1 MGTYIFCAVEMGGL
15 QKGDA
20 DIRVFLVIV
29 FRKILLIDFREREES
44 SGEREGE
51 REKETLICCP
61 T

>member
-29 FRKILLIDFREREES
+29 F
-44 SGEREGE
+44 
-51 REKETLICCP
+51 
-61 T
+61 